1 MIPKTKKGSTKH
13 RRAKRERE
21 ISLTEHVAVN
31 AGYSVFGVGAQ
42 KSIRYIVAFIL
53 TNMLGASLYG
63 EYSLGMSITDIA
75 KIFII
80 LGMNYGAIRYIS
92 YYLGKDDISGIKG
105 ALKFFLLTVGGLSLV
120 ISIVFYLLAPTIASD
135 VYHKPQM
142 TKVLQILAFALPPM
156 SIVFLMSAIF
166 KGFQQ
171 IKYRVLISDIVLPLL
186 SGLFFSAAWY
196 FSKSL
201 ITVMYLVLI
210 INIIGVILASYFL
223 LKIFPQIKDNSV
235 KPSSNNKE
243 IFFYSLPLFMS
254 VFLNI
259 FLNRTD
265 VLMLGYFG
273 STADVGIYSLAAK
286 LSQVVFI
293 ISASVYGIFAPVVS
307 ELFAK
312 DDRSRLRKIFVQ
324 STRYS
329 AIVTVPIFG
338 ALILSQKAIL
348 SVFGEEFTNGAEVL
362 LILGLAFLINSI
374 LGFAGQ
380 MISMSG
386 RSKLVLMNSVGGASL
401 NILLNWFF
409 IPKWGMAGAAWATMI
424 ATIAVNAA
432 RVTEVL
438 YFEKMHAFS
447 FKLLKPILLGGFVLF
462 LIMQIELTSIPEV
475 WVGLTK
481 TLIFCFTYALIGFF
495 LIITDDDKQI
505 LNGLLQKFK
514 RRKV

>member
-1 MIPKTKKGSTKH
+1 MRENNKSSDNKK
-13 RRAKRERE
+13 E
-21 ISLTEHVAVN
+21 SLTAHIAVN
-31 AGYSVFGVGAQ
+31 AGYSVFGVGVQ
-42 KSIRYIVAFIL
+42 KSIRYIVAFVL

-75 KIFII
+75 KIFTI
-80 LGMNYGAIRYIS
+80 LGLNYGAMRYIS
-92 YYLGKDDISGIKG
+92 YYIGKDDISGIKG
-105 ALKFFLLTVGGLSLV
+105 AVKFFLLTVGGLSLV
-120 ISIVFYLLAPTIASD
+120 ISIVFYLVAPTIAND
-135 VYHKPQM
+135 VYQKPQL
-142 TKVLQILAFALPPM
+142 TQVLQILAFALPPM
-156 SIVFLMSAIF
+156 SIIFLMSAIF

-171 IKYRVLISDIVLPLL
+171 IKYSVYLSDVVLPML

-196 FSKSL
+196 FGKSL
-201 ITVMYLVLI
+201 ITVMYLVVI

-223 LKIFPQIKDNSV
+223 LKIFPQIKDKSI
-235 KPSSNNKE
+235 KAIADNKE

-265 VLMLGYFG
+265 ILMLGYFG

-293 ISASVYGIFAPVVS
+293 ISVSVYGIFAPVVS

-312 DDRSRLRKIFVQ
+312 DDRLKLKKIFSQ

-338 ALILSQKAIL
+338 VLILSHKTLL
-348 SVFGEEFTNGAEVL
+348 SVFGKEFASGGEVL
-362 LILGLAFLINSI
+362 LILGFAFLINSI

-380 MISMSG
+380 MLLMSG
-386 RSKLVLMNSVGGASL
+386 RSKLILMDSIGGAGL
-401 NILLNWFF
+401 NILLNWYF

-424 ATIAVNAA
+424 ATVAVNIA
-432 RVTEVL
+432 RVSQVL
-438 YFEKMHAFS
+438 YLEKMHAFS
-447 FKLLKPILLGGFVLF
+447 SKLLKPLLLGGFLLSIFVN
-462 LIMQIELTSIPEV
+462 IELSFIPDV
-475 WVGLTK
+475 WVDMVTAV
-481 TLIFCFTYALIGFF
+481 IFCFTYAVIGYF

-505 LNGLLQKFK
+505 LNDMLQKFK
-514 RRKV
+514 GRRV

>member
-1 MIPKTKKGSTKH
+1 MTENSNTDRKK
-13 RRAKRERE
+13 E
-21 ISLTEHVAVN
+21 SLTTHIAVN
-31 AGYSVFGVGAQ
+31 ASYSVFGVGAQ
-42 KSIRYIVAFIL
+42 KSIRYIVAFVL

-63 EYSLGMSITDIA
+63 QYSLGMSITDIA

-92 YYLGKDDISGIKG
+92 YYLAKDDIAAVKG

-120 ISIVFYLLAPTIASD
+120 ISAGFYFLAPTIAND
-135 VYHKPQM
+135 VYQKPQI
-142 TKVLQILAFALPPM
+142 TQVLQILAFALPPM
-156 SIVFLMSAIF
+156 SLIFLMSAIF
-166 KGFQQ
+166 RGFQQ
-171 IKYRVLISDIVLPLL
+171 IKYSVLLSDLILPLL
-186 SGLFFSAAWY
+186 SGLFFSAAWW
-196 FSKSL
+196 FGESL
-201 ITVMYLVLI
+201 ITVMYLVVA
-210 INIIGVILASYFL
+210 INISGVILASYFL
-223 LKIFPQIKDNSV
+223 LKIFPQIVDKGV
-235 KPSSNNKE
+235 LAVSNNKE
-243 IFFYSLPLFMS
+243 IFLYSLPLFMS

-312 DDRSRLRKIFVQ
+312 DDRSKLKKIFSQ

-338 ALILSQKAIL
+338 ALILSHETIL
-348 SVFGEEFTNGAEVL
+348 SVFGKEFTEGAEVL

-447 FKLLKPILLGGFVLF
+447 LKLLKPILLGGFVLF
-462 LIMQIELTSIPEV
+462 SIMQIELSSIPDV
-475 WVGLTK
+475 WAGLTK
-481 TLIFCFTYALIGFF
+481 TVIFCFTYALIGYF

>member
-1 MIPKTKKGSTKH
+1 MRASSYTDEKK
-13 RRAKRERE
+13 E
-21 ISLTEHVAVN
+21 SLTTHIAVN

-42 KSIRYIVAFIL
+42 KSVRYIVAIIL

-92 YYLGKDDISGIKG
+92 YYIGKDDISAIKG
-105 ALKFFLLTVGGLSLV
+105 ALKFFLLTVGGLSMV
-120 ISIVFYLLAPTIASD
+120 ISIVFYFLAPTIAND
-135 VYHKPQM
+135 VYQKPQL
-142 TKVLQILAFALPPM
+142 TQVLQILAFALPPM
-156 SIVFLMSAIF
+156 SIVFLMSGIF

-171 IKYRVLISDIVLPLL
+171 IKYTVLLSDVALPVL
-186 SGLFFSAAWY
+186 SGLFFGAAWY
-196 FSKSL
+196 FGKSL
-201 ITVMYLVLI
+201 PTVMYLVLI

-223 LKIFPQIKDNSV
+223 LKIFPQIKDKSI
-235 KPSSNNKE
+235 KAIANNKE

-254 VFLNI
+254 VFLKI

-265 VLMLGYFG
+265 ILMLGYFG

-293 ISASVYGIFAPVVS
+293 ISLSVYSIFAPVVS

-312 DDRSRLRKIFVQ
+312 NDRSKLKKIFSQ
-324 STRYS
+324 STRFS

-338 ALILSQKAIL
+338 ALMLSYETILT
-348 SVFGEEFTNGAEVL
+348 VFGKEFVDGGEVL

-374 LGFAGQ
+374 LGFSGQ

-386 RSKLVLMNSVGGASL
+386 RSKLVLLNSISGAGL
-401 NILLNWFF
+401 NIFLNWFF
-409 IPKWGMAGAAWATMI
+409 IPKWGMAGAAWATLI
-424 ATIAVNAA
+424 ATSAVNVA
-432 RVTEVL
+432 RVAEVF
-438 YFEKMHAFS
+438 YFEKLHAFS
-447 FKLLKPILLGGFVLF
+447 YELLKPLLLGGFLLF
-462 LIMQIELTSIPEV
+462 YFLQIELSIIPDV
-475 WVGLTK
+475 WVSLVTAV
-481 TLIFCFTYALIGFF
+481 IFCFTYAIIGYF

-505 LNGLLQKFK
+505 LNSMLHKFK
-514 RRKV
+514 ERKI